1 MLGGNKMSI
10 PVTVIS
16 GFLGSGKTT
25 LINQVLKGTDLASE
39 EVLIIENE
47 FGEKGIDHEL
57 LLHSH
62 EKIFQMNG
70 GCICC
75 SLRTDLI
82 QAFSA
87 ILEIFIDQGYPIKQ
101 IIIETSGISN
111 PQPILQTI
119 VATPGIS
126 SHFYLDS
133 VITMVD
139 NEYFE
144 RNLFYPEAMK
154 QLAVADRILI
164 SEKTQKIDSEIVQ
177 RINTIN
183 PLADF
188 YLFSLSEKV
197 ETIASWVLGIHKFHK
212 EIDWKNEHQHSH
224 EEPHQHLNHELE
236 HKFEAVHLEGQGA
249 ISEGMLQRWLDW
261 LMMNNPE
268 NIFRI
273 KGFLQLSEKEFQ
285 VEIQGVNQLLQFNMT
300 TRKAKENRNEL
311 IIIGQDLNR
320 QSLQQSFEKIQ
331 LTS

>member
-1 MLGGNKMSI
+1 MSI

-16 GFLGSGKTT
+16 GFLGSGKTA

-47 FGEKGIDHEL
+47 FGKKGFDYEL

-75 SLRTDLI
+75 SLRTDSIL
-82 QAFSA
+82 AFSA
-87 ILEIFIDQGYPIKQ
+87 ILEVFIDQGYPIKQ
-101 IIIETSGISN
+101 VIIETSGISD

-119 VATPGIS
+119 IATPGIF

-139 NEYFE
+139 NVYFE

-164 SEKTQKIDSEIVQ
+164 SEKIDSDIIQ
-177 RINTIN
+177 RISTIN

-188 YLFSLSEKV
+188 YLFSLSEKA
-197 ETIASWVLGIHKFHK
+197 ETIASWVLGIHKFHQ
-212 EIDWKNEHQHSH
+212 EIDRKDELQHSH
-224 EEPHQHLNHELE
+224 EEPHQHHNNELE
-236 HKFEAVHLEGQGA
+236 HKFEALHLEGQGA
-249 ISEGMLQRWLDW
+249 ISELILQRWLDW
-261 LMMNNPE
+261 LMLNNPE
-268 NIFRI
+268 KIFRI
-273 KGFLQLSEKEFQ
+273 KGFLQISEKEFQ
-285 VEIQGVNQLLQFNMT
+285 VETQGVNQLLQFNMT

-311 IIIGQDLNR
+311 IIIGQDLNHR
-320 QSLQQSFEKIQ
+320 NIQQSLEKMQ
-331 LTS
+331 LTSQLGLKS